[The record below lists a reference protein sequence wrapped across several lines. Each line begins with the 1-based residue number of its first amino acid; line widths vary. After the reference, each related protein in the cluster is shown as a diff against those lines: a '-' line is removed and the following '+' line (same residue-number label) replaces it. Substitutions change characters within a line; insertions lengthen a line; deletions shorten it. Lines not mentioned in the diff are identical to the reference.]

1 MRRTFLFQI
10 SAVGLSLL
18 FGRRGSRANSL
29 NQLQSKGNGNDILGK
44 WHLLDEAA
52 DENNIP
58 DHRMDLL
65 FKIDIGQ
72 LRGAILNR
80 NTGEEIPLAEV
91 KFDGSTLQLQMRAP
105 TGTDQAAMPTLMMT
119 KSNDKFE
126 GHWRK
131 SRSEIIGPKLK
142 LVRVKP

>member
-29 NQLQSKGNGNDILGK
+29 NQSQSKGNGNDILGK

-52 DENNIP
+52 DEKNIP

-72 LRGAILNR
+72 L
-80 NTGEEIPLAEV
+80 
-91 KFDGSTLQLQMRAP
+91 
-105 TGTDQAAMPTLMMT
+105 
-119 KSNDKFE
+119 
-126 GHWRK
+126 
-131 SRSEIIGPKLK
+131 
-142 LVRVKP
+142 